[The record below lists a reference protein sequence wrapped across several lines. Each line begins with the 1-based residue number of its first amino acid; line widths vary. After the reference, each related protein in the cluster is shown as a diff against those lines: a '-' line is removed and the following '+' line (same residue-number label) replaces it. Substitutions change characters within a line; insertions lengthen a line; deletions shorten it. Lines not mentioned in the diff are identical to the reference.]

1 MNQYINELTW
11 NDNNIPHRL
20 WVEECESDGTRLCL
34 KVIKDVEP
42 EILYLD
48 LPVNQQQVMGAW
60 QGKASPISDEFNDGK
75 LYSQVRSL
83 LNLPQGCVVWTV
95 NHIQMPS
102 GLKMSADKLAFIPEM
117 KQEHGLLVAI

>member
-1 MNQYINELTW
+1 MNKYINELTW

-20 WVEECESDGTRLCL
+20 WVEEYKNESVRLCL

-48 LPVNQQQVMGAW
+48 LVVSQQQVIKSW
-60 QGKASPISDEFNDGK
+60 LGKAFAISDEFNDGK
-75 LYSQVRSL
+75 LYSQVRNL
-83 LNLPQGCVVWTV
+83 LNLPTGCVVWTV

-117 KQEHGLLVAI
+117 KQKNGLLVAI